1 MTPYLIE
8 APWLKTRPPGIS
20 DAMHHYYM
28 AESYL
33 ASVSRNR
40 ALNELEQAIKLE
52 PNNPKFHLLQ
62 AKILLDQDKSSEA
75 AKAVFAALERDKDG
89 ISQVL
94 AMSDEFYL
102 PDAKAVYAKVISM
115 GSKEVLPYLGL
126 GNIALHSGDLAEA
139 EKWFVQARQ
148 LQPEHPAVLLAWGRL
163 TAVKAKRQTDQSQAK
178 ALLQE
183 ARALLEKS
191 NARGEESATI
201 HSELGDVYFRL
212 AMWDKAAVS
221 YTEALRMRRRRNDW
235 RLNVATAYA
244 RLGKVAESE
253 RKYREVLALSPDDAE
268 AWKGLRDL
276 GKRY

>member
-1 MTPYLIE
+1 ME
-8 APWLKTRPPGIS
+8 KSFPW
-20 DAMHHYYM
+20 A
-28 AESYL
+28 
-33 ASVSRNR
+33 
-40 ALNELEQAIKLE
+40 
-52 PNNPKFHLLQ
+52 
-62 AKILLDQDKSSEA
+62 
-75 AKAVFAALERDKDG
+75 
-89 ISQVL
+89 
-94 AMSDEFYL
+94 
-102 PDAKAVYAKVISM
+102 
-115 GSKEVLPYLGL
+115 YLGL

-163 TAVKAKRQTDQSQAK
+163 TAVKAKRQTDQNQAK

-191 NARGEESATI
+191 NAKGEESATI

-212 AMWDKAAVS
+212 AMWDKAAAS

-244 RLGKVAESE
+244 RLGKVGEAE

-276 GKRY
+276 GKKY